1 MSKFKT
7 HDILHPTTQPTAS
20 THGPKPPRMIN
31 VSLIYNW
38 WKHSVTIHR
47 QALKDISIT
56 LSSHLSFNH
65 EGRWGT
71 TDDFT
76 TRFLHF
82 SLFSTARWDLANS
95 RPVHSLMLSS
105 HLLFCLPCL
114 LPLFTVPCKM
124 VWARPDW
131 ISCSIHK
138 ILWKLAY
145 LVLSK
150 LRFSFK
156 DIKWSGNLPI
166 SV

>member
-1 MSKFKT
+1 MW
-7 HDILHPTTQPTAS
+7 LPERNLCMVCS
-20 THGPKPPRMIN
+20 TKYKVCCGDLCLKCFDRVVAVKEEFCGCHHHHYLL
-31 VSLIYNW
+31 SLNC
-38 WKHSVTIHR
+38 
-47 QALKDISIT
+47 
-56 LSSHLSFNH
+56 

-71 TDDFT
+71 TDDFAT
-76 TRFLHF
+76 IFLHL
-82 SLFSTARWDLANS
+82 SLFSTALWDLSNS
-95 RPVHSLMLSS
+95 RPVHSMILSF
-105 HLLFCLPCL
+105 HLFLCLPCL